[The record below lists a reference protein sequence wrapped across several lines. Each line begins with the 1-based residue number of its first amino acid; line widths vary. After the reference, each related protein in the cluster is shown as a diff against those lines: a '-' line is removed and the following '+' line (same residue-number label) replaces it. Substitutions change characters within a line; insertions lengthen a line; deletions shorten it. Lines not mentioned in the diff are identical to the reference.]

1 MHIPNQNGINGKES
15 GDNKMISIEL
25 FVTLAVVAGVL
36 ALYGLMDMRNRFYA
50 NIAALFMASM
60 ITWYL
65 SITIGNGTLQ
75 SGTIVNQTTG
85 ITSPIVMQDAGLGWL
100 ILIPA
105 VAAMIATAYLIYDA
119 YQESD
124 RDKAEKEREEM
135 F

>member
-1 MHIPNQNGINGKES
+1 
-15 GDNKMISIEL
+15 MISIEL

-50 NIAALFMASM
+50 NIGALFMASL

-85 ITSPIVMQDAGLGWL
+85 ATSPIIMQDAGLGWL

-124 RDKAEKEREEM
+124 RNKAEQEQEGG

>member
-1 MHIPNQNGINGKES
+1 
-15 GDNKMISIEL
+15 MIAIEL

-50 NIAALFMASM
+50 NIGALFMASL

-65 SITIGNGTLQ
+65 SVTMGNGTLQ
-75 SGTIVNQTTG
+75 SGVIVNQTTG
-85 ITSPIVMQDAGLGWL
+85 ATTPIVLQDASLGWL

-105 VAAMIATAYLIYDA
+105 VAAMIATAYLVYDA
-119 YQESD
+119 YQESN
-124 RDKAEKEREEM
+124 RDKAEREEG

>member
-1 MHIPNQNGINGKES
+1 MHTPNQNGISGKES
-15 GDNKMISIEL
+15 GDNEMISIEL

-65 SITIGNGTLQ
+65 SVTIGNGTLQ
-75 SGTIVNQTTG
+75 SGVIVNQTTG
-85 ITSPIVMQDAGLGWL
+85 LTTPIVLQDASLGWL

-105 VAAMIATAYLIYDA
+105 VAAMIATAYLVYDA
-119 YQESD
+119 YQESN
-124 RDKAEKEREEM
+124 RDKAEREEG

>member
-1 MHIPNQNGINGKES
+1 
-15 GDNKMISIEL
+15 MISIEL

-36 ALYGLMDMRNRFYA
+36 ALYGLLDMRNRFYA
-50 NIAALFMASM
+50 NIGALFMASI

-65 SITIGNGTLQ
+65 SVTIGNGTLQ
-75 SGTIVNQTTG
+75 SGIIINQTTG
-85 ITSPIVMQDAGLGWL
+85 ATTPIVLQDTGLGWL

-119 YQESD
+119 YQESN
-124 RDKAEKEREEM
+124 RDKQEKEEEG